1 MSQTK
6 QVVTVLLTGAGGNL
20 TQFIYR
26 ALLQGAFPKRVVMCD
41 YGHNALGLYQA
52 DAAYVV
58 PGVVQPDYYD
68 RLASICRAEGV
79 NLLIPGGELELRFW
93 AQHRDRLLADTGTEF
108 IGCEAD
114 ALAQLEDK
122 YELTR
127 LMAAAGFDA
136 PDSVLLDDET
146 AVREF
151 IEKHGFPLVLK
162 DRFGSG
168 SQGVAVVR
176 SAEDFAFQRPRIKN
190 PVLQEYLRPDDEEY
204 TAGVFADRTGKAR
217 ASIVMRRQM
226 GLGMTMKAQTL
237 PFGELNEYCDKL
249 VEALPCRGPIN
260 VQFRLTERG
269 PVTFE
274 INPRFSSTTLSRTH
288 FGYNDADMVVRH
300 FFYGEEITRPTLTTG
315 YLYRFIDDVV
325 VPEADVEAMKR
336 HGQRSSRDGVKW

>member
-1 MSQTK
+1 MPDFQKS
-6 QVVTVLLTGAGGNL
+6 VTILLTGAGGNL

-26 ALLQGAFPKRVVMCD
+26 ALLKCAFPKRVVMCD
-41 YGHNALGLYQA
+41 YGHNALGLYQT
-52 DAAYVV
+52 DTAYVV
-58 PGVVQPDYYD
+58 PGVVDGAYYD
-68 RLASICRAEGV
+68 RLAEICRTEGV

-93 AQHRDRLLADTGTEF
+93 AKNRDRLLADTGAEF

-114 ALAQLEDK
+114 ALAKLEDK

-127 LMAAAGFDA
+127 LMAVAGFDA

-146 AVREF
+146 AVEAF
-151 IEKHGFPLVLK
+151 IKKWGFPLVLK

-204 TAGVFADRTGKAR
+204 TAGVFADREGRAR

-237 PFGELNEYCDKL
+237 PFGELNEYCERL

-288 FGYNDADMVVRH
+288 FGYNDADLVVRH
-300 FFYGEEITRPTLTTG
+300 FFYGEEIARQTLTTG

-325 VPEADVEAMKR
+325 VPEADVEAMR
-336 HGQRSSRDGVKW
+336 TTGFRRQP

>member
-1 MSQTK
+1 MPDFHRPVS
-6 QVVTVLLTGAGGNL
+6 VLLTGAGGNL

-26 ALLQGAFPKRVVMCD
+26 ALLQCGFPKRVVMCD
-41 YGHNALGLYQA
+41 YGYNSLGLYQA
-52 DAAYVV
+52 DAAYLV
-58 PGVVQPDYYD
+58 PGVVEPTYYD
-68 RLASICRAEGV
+68 RLADICRTEGV
-79 NLLIPGGELELRFW
+79 NLLIAGGELEMRFW
-93 AQHRDRLLADTGTEF
+93 ASNRDRLLADVGTEF
-108 IGCEAD
+108 IGCDAD
-114 ALAQLEDK
+114 ALTRLEDK

-127 LMAAAGFDA
+127 MMTAAGFDA
-136 PDSVLLDDET
+136 PDSVLPDDET
-146 AVREF
+146 VVEQF
-151 IEKHGFPLVLK
+151 IVNHGFPLVLK

-176 SAEDFAFQRPRIKN
+176 SAEDLAFQRPRIKN

-204 TAGVFADRTGKAR
+204 TAGVFVDRAGKAR

-237 PFGELNEYCDKL
+237 PFGELNEYCEKL

-260 VQFRLTERG
+260 VQFRRTDRG

-300 FFYGEEITRPTLTTG
+300 FFYGEEIARPTLTAG

-325 VPEADVEAMKR
+325 VPEAEVDAMR
-336 HGQRSSRDGVKW
+336 TVGFRR

>member
-1 MSQTK
+1 MPDFQRP
-6 QVVTVLLTGAGGNL
+6 VTVLLTGAGGNL

-26 ALLQGAFPKRVVMCD
+26 ALLKCGFPKRVVMCD

-58 PGVVQPDYYD
+58 PGVVQPTYYE
-68 RLASICRAEGV
+68 RLAGICRAEGV

-93 AQHRDRLLADTGTEF
+93 ASHRDRLLADTGAEF

-146 AVREF
+146 AVQRF
-151 IEKHGFPLVLK
+151 IEKWGFPLVLK

-204 TAGVFADRTGKAR
+204 TAGVFADRAGRAR

-226 GLGMTMKAQTL
+226 GLGMTMRALTL
-237 PFGELNEYCDKL
+237 PFGPLNDYCERL

-260 VQFRLTERG
+260 VQFRLTARG

-288 FGYNDADMVVRH
+288 FGYNDADLVVRH
-300 FFYGEEITRPTLTTG
+300 FFYGEEIARPTLTTG

-325 VPEADVEAMKR
+325 VPEAEVDAL
-336 HGQRSSRDGVKW
+336 RDTGFRRRQE

>member
-1 MSQTK
+1 MPDFQKS
-6 QVVTVLLTGAGGNL
+6 VTVLLTGAGGNL

-26 ALLQGAFPKRVVMCD
+26 ALLKCAFPKRVVMCD

-68 RLASICRAEGV
+68 RLAEICRTEGV

-93 AQHRDRLLADTGTEF
+93 ANHRDRLLADTGTEF

-114 ALAQLEDK
+114 ALTQLEDK

-136 PDSVLLDDET
+136 PASVLLDDE
-146 AVREF
+146 AVVQEF
-151 IEKHGFPLVLK
+151 IGKHGFPLVLK

-204 TAGVFADRTGKAR
+204 TAGVFADRTGRAR

-226 GLGMTMKAQTL
+226 GLGMTMRALTL
-237 PFGELNEYCDKL
+237 PFGELNEYCEKL

-260 VQFRLTERG
+260 VQFRLTDRG

-288 FGYNDADMVVRH
+288 FGYNDADLVVRH
-300 FFYGEEITRPTLTTG
+300 FFYGEEIARPTLTTG

-325 VPEADVEAMKR
+325 VPEADVEAMR
-336 HGQRSSRDGVKW
+336 TTGFRRQP

>member
-1 MSQTK
+1 MPDFQRP
-6 QVVTVLLTGAGGNL
+6 VTVLLTGAGGNL
-20 TQFIYR
+20 SQFIYR
-26 ALLQGAFPKRVVMCD
+26 ALLKCAFPKRVVMCD

-58 PGVVQPDYYD
+58 PGVVDAAYYD
-68 RLASICRAEGV
+68 RLAKICRTEGV

-93 AQHRDRLLADTGTEF
+93 AKNRDRLLADTGTEF

-114 ALAQLEDK
+114 ALTQLEDK

-136 PDSVLLDDET
+136 PDSVLLDDEMV
-146 AVREF
+146 VREF
-151 IEKHGFPLVLK
+151 IETWGFPLVLK

-168 SQGVAVVR
+168 SQGVVVVR

-204 TAGVFADRTGKAR
+204 TAGVFADRAGRAR

-226 GLGMTMKAQTL
+226 GLGMTMRALTL
-237 PFGELNEYCDKL
+237 PFGELNDYCEKL

-288 FGYNDADMVVRH
+288 FGYNDADLVVRH
-300 FFYGEEITRPTLTTG
+300 FFYGEEIARPTLTTG

-325 VPEADVEAMKR
+325 VPEAEVQAMR
-336 HGQRSSRDGVKW
+336 AAGFRRRPE